1 VITMSADDWY
11 IVKCFLSDVHSAYA
25 SEILAAVLQAQ
36 QNRLPHILSYNLNC
50 VDVDIFVRRSI
61 VLIFDVLDPYGFVW
75 LPLPDFVRLLR
86 LYQQLSSVDK
96 VLELCAQMSF
106 VDLQSTRCKA
116 YALLLAVLEDPLRV
130 RQLRDYLQA
139 LAQLV
144 QVVPLISQSQVLL
157 DQLSVDLNT
166 NEQASVAT
174 IIVEIRRTADL
185 LASECKQALEELS
198 EP

>member
-1 VITMSADDWY
+1 MSADDWY

-25 SEILAAVLQAQ
+25 SKILAAVLQAQ
-36 QNRLPHILSYNLNC
+36 QSRLPHILSYNLNC

-106 VDLQSTRCKA
+106 VVLQSPRCKA
-116 YALLLAVLEDPLRV
+116 YALSLAVLEDPLRAS
-130 RQLRDYLQA
+130 QLQDYLHA
-139 LAQLV
+139 LTQKDNTD
-144 QVVPLISQSQVLL
+144 PLISQSLVLV
-157 DQLSVDLNT
+157 DQLGVALNT
-166 NEQASVAT
+166 GEQSNVAAIT
-174 IIVEIRRTADL
+174 AEIRRVTDL
-185 LASECKQALEELS
+185 MASECKSVLGELS
-198 EP
+198 DL

>member
-1 VITMSADDWY
+1 MSADDWY

-36 QNRLPHILSYNLNC
+36 QSRLPHILSYNLNC

-106 VDLQSTRCKA
+106 VVLQSPRCKA
-116 YALLLAVLEDPLRV
+116 YALSLAVLEDPLRAS
-130 RQLRDYLQA
+130 QLQDYLHA
-139 LAQLV
+139 LTQKDNTD
-144 QVVPLISQSQVLL
+144 PLISQSLVLV
-157 DQLSVDLNT
+157 DQLGVALNT
-166 NEQASVAT
+166 GEQSNVAAIT
-174 IIVEIRRTADL
+174 AEIRRVTDL
-185 LASECKQALEELS
+185 MASECKSVLGELS
-198 EP
+198 DL